1 VSLAYPP
8 LPLRPTVCALLES
21 GWSLIVRVP
30 IRVPVALGLKVIEI
44 LQVDL
49 EASVL
54 LQVLDDSAKSVAFR
68 PVMVTPLIV
77 TATVSL
83 LVSVTTLGVLVVPT
97 FCVPNAS
104 ELGETDMEVGA
115 GVLVGVGDGVVVGA
129 GVGVAVGTEVGVG
142 VGTEVGVGEGVGL
155 GDGVRDGEGLGV
167 GEEDG
172 KGLGEAVGLGVG
184 LGLGDGLVVGVGVGV
199 GVLDGVGVGVAVG
212 TGNVSPVSVL

>member
-1 VSLAYPP
+1 
-8 LPLRPTVCALLES
+8 VCALLES

-142 VGTEVGVGEGVGL
+142 EGVGL
-155 GDGVRDGEGLGV
+155 GDGVSDGEGPGV
-167 GEEDG
+167 GEEVG
-172 KGLGEAVGLGVG
+172 EGLGEAVGLGVG
-184 LGLGDGLVVGVGVGV
+184 VGLGDGLGVGVGVGV

>member
-142 VGTEVGVGEGVGL
+142 EGVGL
-155 GDGVRDGEGLGV
+155 GDGVSDGEGPGV
-167 GEEDG
+167 GEEVG
-172 KGLGEAVGLGVG
+172 EGLGEAVGLGVG
-184 LGLGDGLVVGVGVGV
+184 VGLGDGLGVGVGVGV

>member
-1 VSLAYPP
+1 

-142 VGTEVGVGEGVGL
+142 EGVGL
-155 GDGVRDGEGLGV
+155 GDGVSDGEGPGV
-167 GEEDG
+167 GEEVG
-172 KGLGEAVGLGVG
+172 EGLGEAVGLGVG
-184 LGLGDGLVVGVGVGV
+184 VGLGDGLGVGVGVGV